1 MLINKYIY
9 IYIYIYFRNLP
20 AYCTKHWTTWKL
32 NHLKL
37 KILWLQI
44 DLTNLDQL
52 ELEVSASYN
61 TRWILTAKLDVIE
74 QEVLKFLLQFV
85 DWWCFALVSM
95 PLSIFCQTYK
105 KHPIYIKI
113 STYGCDLFNYLIIKW
128 VTYTVAMCL
137 NRSCIQ
143 CVCDWIC
150 HVHSVYVT
158 EYNRVIITI
167 IITKV

>member
-1 MLINKYIY
+1 MFVKQNMYNRILIGYIT
-9 IYIYIYFRNLP
+9 NCTSTNVQT
-20 AYCTKHWTTWKL
+20 AYCTESLNHLKTL

-113 STYGCDLFNYLIIKW
+113 STYGCDLFI
-128 VTYTVAMCL
+128 
-137 NRSCIQ
+137 
-143 CVCDWIC
+143 
-150 HVHSVYVT
+150 
-158 EYNRVIITI
+158 
-167 IITKV
+167 